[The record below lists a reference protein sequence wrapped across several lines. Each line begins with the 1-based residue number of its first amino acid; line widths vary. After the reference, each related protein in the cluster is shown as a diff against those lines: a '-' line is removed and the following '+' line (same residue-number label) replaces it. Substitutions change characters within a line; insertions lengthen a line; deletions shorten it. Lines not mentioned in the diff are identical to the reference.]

1 MALKCIEE
9 VKKCGTPCRFNR
21 CRYWMEYK
29 EDLNCSMIAI
39 EKHGE
44 MSLSQIAQ
52 RLGVTIP
59 MVFHTERN
67 AAQKLKQGLTHRHGA
82 DAFNRLTDES

>member
-1 MALKCIEE
+1 MGLKCVQQ
-9 VKKCGTPCRFNR
+9 VKQEGKPCRFHR
-21 CRYWMEYK
+21 CRYWLEFNQ
-29 EDLNCSMIAI
+29 DLNCSFVAI
-39 EKHGE
+39 EKNGE

-67 AAQKLKQGLTHRHGA
+67 AMNKLREGLKDEHG
-82 DAFNRLTDES
+82 DNAFKRLTDES